1 MNVIRHFLD
10 IFHKSTLWCFSVYLL
25 WHDSAKFSMLLD
37 SLLLCYICVTSV
49 LLLWRYFCEYK
60 CVTIGPIVVFFWLL
74 TRKLQHNNDNVEQK
88 IETKLAICICMNYRW
103 NVESLFLWSLCKCHL
118 SDDLGREEII
128 NMSKHLSTAAPGHG
142 ASIIRELQSFCIL
155 YCCPLCIIHG
165 GFVIQFLP
173 QFCLELILPRG
184 DDRTSGGVGQNWQCL
199 YLTKRKKANV
209 YFCLFTKRK
218 HGIESKQSRFDNVF
232 IIQNAKRNHS
242 IFLKWG
248 LPTSNQALGSVITR
262 KQIGTGEG
270 KVFHFYCL

>member
-1 MNVIRHFLD
+1 
-10 IFHKSTLWCFSVYLL
+10 
-25 WHDSAKFSMLLD
+25 
-37 SLLLCYICVTSV
+37 
-49 LLLWRYFCEYK
+49 
-60 CVTIGPIVVFFWLL
+60 
-74 TRKLQHNNDNVEQK
+74 
-88 IETKLAICICMNYRW
+88 MNYRW

-118 SDDLGREEII
+118 SGDLGREEII

-155 YCCPLCIIHG
+155 YCCSLCIIHG
-165 GFVIQFLP
+165 GSIIQFLP

-218 HGIESKQSRFDNVF
+218 QGIESKQSRFDNVF
-232 IIQNAKRNHS
+232 IIQNAKRNHL

>member
-1 MNVIRHFLD
+1 
-10 IFHKSTLWCFSVYLL
+10 
-25 WHDSAKFSMLLD
+25 MLPRMYKQNLP
-37 SLLLCYICVTSV
+37 LC
-49 LLLWRYFCEYK
+49 
-60 CVTIGPIVVFFWLL
+60 
-74 TRKLQHNNDNVEQK
+74 
-88 IETKLAICICMNYRW
+88 ICINYRW
-103 NVESLFLWSLCKCHL
+103 NVESLFLWPLCKCHL
-118 SDDLGREEII
+118 SGDLGREEII

-142 ASIIRELQSFCIL
+142 GSIIRELQSFCIL
-155 YCCPLCIIHG
+155 YCCPLCIIYG
-165 GFVIQFLP
+165 GSVIQFLP

-218 HGIESKQSRFDNVF
+218 QGIESKQSRFDNVF
-232 IIQNAKRNHS
+232 IIQNAKRNHL
-242 IFLKWG
+242 IILKWG